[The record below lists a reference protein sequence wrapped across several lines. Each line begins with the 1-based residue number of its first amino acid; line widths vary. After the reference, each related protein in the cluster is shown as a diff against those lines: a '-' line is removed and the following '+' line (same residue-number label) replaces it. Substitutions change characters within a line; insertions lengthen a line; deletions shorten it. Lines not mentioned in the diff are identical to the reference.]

1 MKLQYDKKEFIA
13 IHDTLKEMWVST
25 MQLGMAA
32 LEQNRILTEKR
43 LDIEIARL
51 DLDTKQQ
58 ALAERIQ
65 AFQQREQELRKQS
78 AGQASRGQTPPTGK
92 GFAYGYTTGSN
103 DAK

>member
-1 MKLQYDKKEFIA
+1 MKLHYDKKEFIT
-13 IHDTLKEMWVST
+13 IHDTFKEMWMSA

-51 DLDTKQQ
+51 DLEK
-58 ALAERIQ
+58 
-65 AFQQREQELRKQS
+65 REQELRQQFANQVSAKQAQS
-78 AGQASRGQTPPTGK
+78 TGK
-92 GFAYGYTTGSN
+92 TFTYGYTTGSH